1 MTRIRNRCW
10 LGLLFVAALHAAG
23 CASLSHT
30 LQQDTPTARFASAV
44 VQDYRQHYSVDG
56 LLRLGVPLAANG
68 VLANTQ
74 ADTEMR
80 EFWQTRGRTDTAD
93 DVARVFLQAGDLGQN
108 KISLPLYTLTMLA
121 ADYQGVARDDN
132 QIATWA
138 ARSARANLLGGPQA
152 WGLTYALGTHRPSH
166 GESDWH
172 PWNDND
178 GVSGHAF
185 YGAVPFLTAARMSE
199 SPAWRY
205 SLYALSVLPAYS
217 RVYNDQHYTSQ
228 VVLGWS
234 LAWLATGTI
243 ATNDSGDTE
252 RQSAGWTLQAAP
264 LPGGGLLVFRAA
276 W

>member
-1 MTRIRNRCW
+1 MPKVCALCRY
-10 LGLLFVAALHAAG
+10 GLLLSALQTAG
-23 CASLSHT
+23 CASLTRAMQH
-30 LQQDTPTARFASAV
+30 DTPAVRFASAV
-44 VQDYRQHYSVDG
+44 LQDYRAHYSTDG
-56 LLRLGVPLAANG
+56 LLRLGLPLAANG
-68 VLANTQ
+68 VLANSQ
-74 ADTEMR
+74 ADTELR

-108 KISLPLYTLTMLA
+108 KVSLPLYTLTMLA
-121 ADYQGVARDDN
+121 ADYQGTPTSDN
-132 QIATWA
+132 RIATWA

-152 WGLTYALGTHRPSH
+152 WAFTYMLGTHRPGH

-199 SPAWRY
+199 SSAWRY

-217 RVYNDQHYTSQ
+217 RVYNNQHYTSQ

-234 LAWLATGTI
+234 LAWLATGTV
-243 ATNDSGDTE
+243 ADNDQSNTG
-252 RQSAGWTLQAAP
+252 RQAAGWRIQAAP
-264 LPGGGLLVFRAA
+264 LPGGGLLVLYAA